1 MCFPVNI
8 AKFLR
13 TPVLKSICERLLLD
27 FGVNNIYSE
36 CNHIIYLV
44 YVRPKSPLKTL
55 VRPVFENILTSM
67 YIFSKT
73 YFSLHKNN
81 KLKNRTET
89 DVSQS
94 RVCRNR

>member
-13 TPVLKSICERLLLD
+13 TPIL
-27 FGVNNIYSE
+27 
-36 CNHIIYLV
+36 
-44 YVRPKSPLKTL
+44 KSPLKTL

-67 YIFSKT
+67 HIFSKT

-81 KLKNRTET
+81 KLKNRTEAE
-89 DVSQS
+89 VSQS